1 MANEVEIVI
10 TSKNKAKPAVAEA
23 KRDAA
28 DLGRTY
34 RDVGKT
40 ATTAFGHI
48 RAALSGG
55 LRDAIAD
62 VNGETGRLSRAFRSV
77 QESVTRSMDQTA
89 SRVRARLTGMFSE
102 RDGQGLGRRLV
113 SGITSGI
120 SSGAGAIKKTLVAGV
135 TGGLKGALSNP
146 IIGPIIL
153 ASVGGVAATLGP
165 MLGTVISGGI
175 IGGLGA
181 GLVGAGAMALFHVE
195 EINEGWSKAEQ
206 KRVAESN
213 KQAEKLRGQWRETG
227 RDIVDGMKRASQPLL
242 PVLDTVRSTLRSVG
256 REFEPVITQGMK
268 IAKGP
273 LTRFVKNLG
282 EAFLELKPA
291 VAPIMTTFGQLL
303 DQVGPML
310 PGLFAEISDAFINM
324 ASTVSENRDLF
335 AIVFVTLLR
344 TLPMVINFLAALAGV
359 FRTVLLAGLDF
370 YDGILA
376 GAQALME
383 TAAKI
388 PGPWQDAAA
397 AMAESIRQTRGEVAD
412 FRTDVENFPKI
423 VKLEG
428 DIRDLDAK
436 VAKAK
441 KQLKDPN
448 LTKTRRAKLQ
458 AEIGQLLAAKRRAQ
472 AEINS
477 LRGKVV
483 HVTVAYSST
492 GRSILNGIPSRGAY
506 DRAHGGIIG
515 AASAFASGGV
525 SGAGGSTALVGEQ
538 GPELV
543 RLPFGSNVIPAGTTR
558 AMLSNQGGS
567 GFNSTSMAFRQA
579 GGGGLR
585 EVVEPLKDLTKALR
599 EIVTLR
605 DGMDKLTSGIFG
617 QERALTAYEAAW
629 DAARKSLKDNKRTL
643 SMTTAAGREN
653 RAALLSLAEGAQDVV
668 IAMRE
673 LGKPVSSIVKKM
685 AEQRAEFIRMA
696 RSMGL
701 TSKQAKALADRYGLI
716 PKKVKTVL
724 ETEKKDL
731 AYNKKAEA
739 YNKKLEAAQPRAS
752 GGIAGG
758 LTLLGEQGPELVRLP
773 FGSQV
778 TSAGQSAAMLAGG
791 GGGGRVVLEIRSGG
805 TRLDDL
811 LVEILRRAVKS
822 RGGNVQL
829 VLGR

>member
-34 RDVGKT
+34 RDVGKVG
-40 ATTAFGHI
+40 TTAFGHI
-48 RAALSGG
+48 RDALTRGM
-55 LRDAIAD
+55 RDAIAD
-62 VNGETGRLSRAFRSV
+62 VDGDTNRLSRAFRSV

-113 SGITSGI
+113 SGIGGGI
-120 SSGAGAIKKTLVAGV
+120 ASGAGA
-135 TGGLKGALSNP
+135 LKGALGAALQGALKGAMSMVVP
-146 IIGPIIL
+146 AVLAGVIGT
-153 ASVGGVAATLGP
+153 ALGP

-175 IGGLGA
+175 IGGIGA
-181 GLVGAGAMALFHVE
+181 GLVGAGAMALFRVE
-195 EINEGWSKAEQ
+195 EVNKEWSKAEQ

-213 KQAEKLRGQWRETG
+213 KQAEKLRTQWRETG

-268 IAKGP
+268 IAQGP
-273 LTRFVKNLG
+273 LKRFVKDLG
-282 EAFLELKPA
+282 EAFLQLKPA
-291 VAPIMTTFGQLL
+291 VAPIMTTFGQIL
-303 DQVGPML
+303 DQIGPML

-344 TLPMVINFLAALAGV
+344 TLPMVINFLSTLTGA

-397 AMAESIRQTRGEVAD
+397 AMAASIQQTRNEVGA
-412 FRTDVENFPKI
+412 FREDVENFPKI

-458 AEIGQLLAAKRRAQ
+458 AEISQLLAAKRRAQ

-558 AMLSNQGGS
+558 AMLSNQGGGS

-579 GGGGLR
+579 GGGGGLR

-653 RAALLSLAEGAQDVV
+653 RGALLALAEGAQDVV
-668 IAMRE
+668 VAMRE

-685 AEQRAEFIRMA
+685 AEQRAEFIKMA
-696 RSMGL
+696 RAMGL

-724 ETEKKDL
+724 ETERKDL

-791 GGGGRVVLEIRSGG
+791 GGSGGRVVLEIRSGG

-811 LVEILRRAVKS
+811 LVEILRRAVRV
-822 RGGNVQL
+822 RGGDVQL
-829 VLGR
+829 VLGRS